1 MPVVPNAL
9 ERLAVLR
16 LNRGPGPL
24 LDLLAAGSFHAVV
37 RAVDV
42 GVFEALADPRTAAD
56 LAEDLDADPDALES
70 FLAFLVATGY
80 LERDGERYANAAMA
94 TRWLTDA
101 HETNTGPWLTAWDEV
116 VLPFWERG
124 FERALR
130 EGEPSTDVYAWA
142 AEDPDRAATLHAGFR
157 ATASLARDDALA
169 AVPVP
174 EGATRLLDVGGGH
187 GLYAVAF
194 AGDSPDLS
202 AVVLDHPA
210 TEPSF
215 EATLADTPEVAD
227 RVSFRAGDYLAD
239 ELDDGGAG
247 SGNGGYDVALLFN
260 VVHAHDEATNRAL
273 LERVFEVLRPG
284 GVVAVL
290 DQFTGDGRTP
300 IPRTAVRFVDLT
312 YRLTLGAHTYPA
324 EAVTGWLE
332 EAGFAEVRVKRR
344 FSGVTF
350 ALGRRP

>member
-1 MPVVPNAL
+1 MPVVPNAV
-9 ERLAVLR
+9 ERLALLR

-37 RAVDV
+37 RAVDL
-42 GVFEALADPRTAAD
+42 GVFEALAEPRTAAD
-56 LAEDLDADPDALES
+56 LANDLDADPDTLES
-70 FLAFLVATGY
+70 FLAFLAAAGY
-80 LERDGERYANAAMA
+80 LERDGHRYANTAMT

-101 HETNTGPWLTAWDEV
+101 RDTNMAPWLTAWNEV
-116 VLPFWERG
+116 VFPFWERE
-124 FERALR
+124 FERVLR
-130 EGEPSTDVYAWA
+130 EGEPSTDVYTWA
-142 AEDPDRAATLHAGFR
+142 AADPDRASTLHAGFR
-157 ATASLARDDALA
+157 ATASLAREDALA

-187 GLYAVAF
+187 GLYAAAF
-194 AGDSPDLS
+194 AEEYPDLS

-210 TEPSF
+210 AEPSF
-215 EATLADTPEVAD
+215 EATLADAPGVAD
-227 RVSFRAGDYLAD
+227 RVAFRAADYLGDA
-239 ELDDGGAG
+239 LDDSVEGE
-247 SGNGGYDVALLFN
+247 GYDVALLFN
-260 VVHAHDEATNRAL
+260 VVHAHDAATNRAL
-273 LERVFEVLRPG
+273 LERMFEVLRPG

-300 IPRTAVRFVDLT
+300 IPRTAVRFVDPT

-324 EAVTGWLE
+324 EEVTGWIE
-332 EAGFAEVRVKRR
+332 EAGFTDARVKRR